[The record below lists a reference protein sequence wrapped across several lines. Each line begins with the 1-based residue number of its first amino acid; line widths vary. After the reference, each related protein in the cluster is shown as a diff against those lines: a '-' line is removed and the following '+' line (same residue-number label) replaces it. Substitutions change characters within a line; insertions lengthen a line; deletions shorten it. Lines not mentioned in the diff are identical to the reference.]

1 MRSVTYI
8 RYLRDDAY
16 QILCSDHNFPKG
28 EICQLECFK
37 RIIACWWVAWAVNF
51 SLGQNKHGHEGG
63 TIDTGCVCLWRGGGT
78 GPSKVG
84 TLLISTSVFT
94 VWGTSE
100 SAEGMTLF
108 RGIGHRAPWGGHHSY
123 IVGVWGHLVRGM
135 GLLVLFRYR
144 VNQIQVI
151 YWTQGEAGAVS
162 ESLGKRWDRGTTIA
176 GRGTWYK

>member
-1 MRSVTYI
+1 MRIKFYAPITTFQKEKSV
-8 RYLRDDAY
+8 
-16 QILCSDHNFPKG
+16 
-28 EICQLECFK
+28 
-37 RIIACWWVAWAVNF
+37 
-51 SLGQNKHGHEGG
+51 SLSALSELSFAGGWPGQSSFHWG
-63 TIDTGCVCLWRGGGT
+63 TISMAMKGAPSTLDVCVWRGGGT

-84 TLLISTSVFT
+84 TLLISASVFT
-94 VWGTSE
+94 VWDTSE

-108 RGIGHRAPWGGHHSY
+108 SEGSGTGHHGGGHHSY